1 MADNNIDAE
10 LIRDLNEKYREMRDA
25 IATMVPAMVLSTTA
39 INQMIAA
46 SKGLAVSEKDGTKVV
61 DEFLKSVKQAT
72 VQNEA
77 EAKAIEKKAKAD
89 SARTKIDAE
98 MHQSLKQFGTALL
111 SNTAGMAKY
120 GQAVTTTTNAVAE
133 FASGFGIFG
142 KLFGGV
148 VKILGI
154 FAAAVFQQNDQMNK
168 AYDSLSEV
176 GATSAL
182 TTNDIRKLGSSAGY
196 VGERLE
202 IFTDITKG
210 LGSNL
215 IAMGGSA
222 SKGTV
227 AFSKLATVTQEQR
240 DSMFNLGISQEQYT
254 KLQATYIRQTT
265 ESGMRL
271 SKSTETQRKEAD
283 KYIVSL
289 VELAALSGISLQKQ
303 QEALDIANADE
314 NFNQYKAAQSMKRE
328 DLLEQAK
335 KEQDQGR
342 KKELTAQADSIKATL
357 DAKDSYAKVAVSTMS
372 AANAAAVLQAIST
385 DSATVYTEANAKL
398 LMAGIDVA
406 KHNKEMNAGRSQE
419 VDLLQSQVKAVR
431 RFTDMFGN
439 GANAYGEYSKELQKI
454 FGVDNKMRLTAA
466 QFAMLQKDEGIKNFI
481 AQKKL
486 NAEEIAAKKAGI
498 GPIDD
503 ARKLQAEMNAKELA
517 FKKTLDDLVNQ
528 ISGPV
533 NSGFTILLQTVMG
546 LGKTFATLAYE
557 FSGGKIDL
565 RHFFKTPEEFKQDV
579 ADITK
584 EIARLE
590 PIFAKEV
597 KLREEK
603 LKVDQEIIEKEKKL
617 LTAENIDEKAKL
629 QREIRAL
636 KTQQENINKERI
648 KAGEF
653 NNPSGPALEK
663 KREELKT
670 TRKNAAAMGVD
681 LDAPTTGEDPL
692 AKIRFKTNARAEAT
706 GGGKADPALV
716 ALALK
721 INDAFPNSTIT
732 ALNDIYHQ
740 NQKDANGQLIKSKHT
755 EGKALDFTL
764 NPAPANAEEAAV
776 IKQAI
781 KRLGPSKVL
790 DEYFESKTD
799 QTRGGHFH
807 VEVARNGGMFKGPD
821 TGYPVILHGDEL
833 ITPMNKVQN
842 VTKTELSSLP
852 MMDSGI
858 GSRPGSDTLIKV
870 IALLTDKLDKMIDQ
884 LEDSVDIQDKILTE
898 ARN

>member
-1 MADNNIDAE
+1 MADNNIDPD

-61 DEFLKSVKQAT
+61 DEFLKSVKQST
-72 VQNEA
+72 VQNE
-77 EAKAIEKKAKAD
+77 EEVKAKKKKADAD
-89 SARTKIDAE
+89 VAMAKIDAE
-98 MHQSLKQFGTALL
+98 MRQSLKQFGTALL

-142 KLFGGV
+142 KLLGGV

-222 SKGTV
+222 SKGTK
-227 AFSKLATVTQEQR
+227 AFAALATVSQEQR
-240 DSMFNLGISQEQYT
+240 DSMYNLGISQEQYT

-289 VELAALSGISLQKQ
+289 VELASLTGISLQKQ

-372 AANAAAVLQAIST
+372 AANAAAVLQSIAT
-385 DSATVYTEANAKL
+385 DGATVYTESNAKL

-406 KHNKEMNAGRSQE
+406 KHNQEMNAGRSQE
-419 VDLLQSQVKAVR
+419 VALLEGQVKAVR
-431 RFTDMFGN
+431 RFTNMFGN

-466 QFAMLQKDEGIKNFI
+466 QFKMLEKDEGIKNFL

-498 GPIDD
+498 GPIDE

-546 LGKTFATLAYE
+546 LGKTFANLAYE

-597 KLREEK
+597 KLREDK
-603 LKVDQEIIEKEKKL
+603 LKVDQEIDEKEKKL
-617 LTAENIDEKAKL
+617 ATANIEEKSKL
-629 QREIRAL
+629 QLEIRKL
-636 KTQQENINKERI
+636 QNDSTKLQQEII
-648 KAGEF
+648 KSGGIK
-653 NNPSGPALEK
+653 NPTGPALEK
-663 KREELKT
+663 KRQELKD
-670 TRKNAAAMGVD
+670 TRKNAAAMGIN
-681 LDAPTTGEDPL
+681 LDVPTVGEDPL
-692 AKIRFKTNARAEAT
+692 AKVRFKDPKENR
-706 GGGKADPALV
+706 GGGKADPALE

-732 ALNDIYHQ
+732 AMNDIFHQ

-776 IKQAI
+776 IKAAI

-852 MMDSGI
+852 MLDSGV
-858 GSRPGSDTLIKV
+858 GSRPGSATLIKV
-870 IALLTDKLDKMIDQ
+870 IALLTDKLDKMIDT